1 MSATV
6 LALVLAATLAEPRVT
21 FFNVPRGGDSENRPH
36 AMLAGRDGA
45 MWFITQTSTFG
56 AELGRITS
64 GGTITLFPFPEGANP
79 FGLAYGP
86 DGTMWASDWTFPV
99 LWKIG
104 EDGTIERVEKTYRCV
119 GMAAGPD
126 GALWCTTYGGDAIV
140 RYGPDGSAQWFGVSY
155 VRPAIPPL
163 PPGPRPWGIAA
174 GSDGAMWFTEREG
187 NNVSRITA
195 DGVITQFALPGSGRM
210 PEEIV
215 AGRDGALWFTQG
227 MHAAIGRITTAGEM
241 TELPISRP
249 AMDLAAARDGRI
261 WFITYSPTQVGSID
275 PAGRVVEIALPDPTL
290 YPDAI
295 AIGRDRSIWFTAPL
309 AETIGRIELPAAR
322 KKR

>member
-1 MSATV
+1 MSATA

-21 FFNVPRGGDSENRPH
+21 FFNVPRGGDYENCPH

-45 MWFITQTSTFG
+45 MWFVTQTSTFG

-86 DGTMWASDWTFPV
+86 DGTMWASDWTYPV

-104 EDGTIERVEKTYRCV
+104 ENGTIERIEKSDRCV

-140 RYGPDGSAQWFGVSY
+140 RYGPDGSSDRFRVPY
-155 VRPAIPPL
+155 VRPTIPPL
-163 PPGPRPWGIAA
+163 LPGPRPWDIVA

-187 NNVSRITA
+187 NNVSRITTA
-195 DGVITQFALPGSGRM
+195 GKITQFALPGPDRGPM
-210 PEEIV
+210 EIV
-215 AGRDGALWFTQG
+215 AGRDGALWFTQER
-227 MHAAIGRITTAGEM
+227 HAAIGRITTAGEI
-241 TELPISRP
+241 TEHAISRP

-261 WFITYSPTQVGSID
+261 WFITYQPTHVGSID

-295 AIGRDRSIWFTAPL
+295 AIGRDRSVWFTAPI
-309 AETIGRIELPAAR
+309 AETIGRVELPVPR